1 MGMKVEKQFSA
12 DLAQLPEI
20 LNWIHAQIEKTELSD
35 SDKMRVE
42 LAMEEAIVNVITHA
56 ALDHSLVCSLVCIQ
70 EPKSQIEFQ
79 LKDSGPP
86 FNPLAHIGESQNEL
100 SLDERKPG
108 GLGIAIMRKYMDVL
122 LYRREENQN
131 ILTLIKII
139 NSS

>member
-1 MGMKVEKQFSA
+1 MRVEKQFSA
-12 DLAQLPEI
+12 DLAELPEI
-20 LNWIHAQIEKTELSD
+20 LNWVRRQIEQTELSD
-35 SDKMRVE
+35 PEKMRVE

-56 ALDHSLVCSLVCIQ
+56 AVDHPLDFSLLCIQ

-79 LKDSGPP
+79 LKDSGSP
-86 FNPLAHIGESQNEL
+86 FNPLAHIGESQREL
-100 SLDERKPG
+100 SIEEREPG
-108 GLGIAIMRKYMDVL
+108 GLGMTIMRKYMDVL